1 VEELFGG
8 LAISFSQL
16 LHNLEHHCGCTVRK
30 LAEWGEIL
38 DTDKSTAT
46 IYEVVRMDGYAE
58 WYAHIEVYSY
68 DLPVLP
74 DLLRSICLQLDL
86 PQDKVL
92 GKRTH

>member
-1 VEELFGG
+1 MEELFGG

-16 LHNLEHHCGCTVRK
+16 LYNLEHHCGCTVEK
-30 LAEWGEIL
+30 LADWGEIL

-46 IYEVVRMDGYAE
+46 VYAIVRKDGYAE
-58 WYAHIEVYSY
+58 WYAHIEVYSF

-86 PQDKVL
+86 PQHKVL
-92 GKRTH
+92 DRKPH